1 MPFIALHHDSE
12 INVHPMADLFRLL
25 IWVPLLWTSFA
36 AGPAS
41 GLVIYRLGGEALGP
55 PLEAD
60 REGVE
65 FIQLNWTDFNPSLGG
80 AAIDLD
86 IDTAAIQPLERDPTF
101 NIAPGIEA
109 NGGEHVRPNVNV
121 EVWDGDVSTAWVAAS
136 YLCGA
141 LSKFFCIDDF
151 GRQGTANINLGSPY
165 LIDRVRIVSGLTD
178 PSKIVRTFR
187 IYIAPELPWKNRSLI
202 DHPPPYSPYII
213 EVRDNREQIIDIP
226 IPLQE
231 GTTFV
236 QVAASEHRED
246 WEVNEIEIYAKG
258 LVKKASYISNILDF
272 GQPMAWGDLR
282 WSGRQDPKAR
292 VLIQSRS
299 GRDDDPNLFWRFTG
313 RDDEKIPVSRTTYA
327 KLARGERAGT
337 GYDQDNWT
345 FWSAPYAFADSSG
358 TPIAS
363 QSPRRYLQLK
373 VDFLP
378 QDEDGGQVNFL
389 EVRASPP
396 LATRLVGEVWPVE
409 VQVGQPQQFTYV
421 MRPTLGTGDE
431 GFDRLAIATSSIV
444 EGVAAVRIGDEPV
457 SYGVEAAKPHRV
469 VVSIPRLTVED
480 SGALV
485 AVVFQAQ
492 VLRYGSTFAA
502 QVWDSA
508 QPLEVPQSVQEGDAT
523 PAYEGNRVWVAT
535 TAREQAV
542 LQVRVASAILTPNG
556 DGRNDTVGLGYDLLE
571 LTGRA
576 SVGVAV
582 WDLSGR
588 LVRRVY
594 AGRDGVGAYERIWD
608 GRDEAGRLVPPG
620 LYLYRVAVEADHQ
633 TVEAVKPLHVAY

>member
-1 MPFIALHHDSE
+1 
-12 INVHPMADLFRLL
+12 MAALFRLS
-25 IWVPLLWTSFA
+25 IWSLSLWASFA

-41 GLVIYRLGGEALGP
+41 GLVIYRWGGEALAP
-55 PLEAD
+55 PPEAGH
-60 REGVE
+60 EGVE
-65 FIQLNWTDFNPSLGG
+65 LIQLNWTDFNPPLGG

-86 IDTAAIQPLERDPTF
+86 IDTAAIRPLERDPNF

-141 LSKFFCIDDF
+141 LSRFFCVDDF

-165 LIDRVRIVSGLTD
+165 LIDRVRIISGLTD
-178 PSKIVRTFR
+178 PSKIVRTVR
-187 IYIAPELPWKNRSLI
+187 IYIAPELPWKKRSLI
-202 DHPPPYSPYII
+202 DHPPPYSPWVV

-226 IPLQE
+226 LPPQE

-236 QVAASEHRED
+236 QVAASEHGED

-282 WSGRQDPKAR
+282 WAGHQDPKAR
-292 VLIQSRS
+292 ILIQSRS
-299 GRDDDPNLFWRFTG
+299 GQDQDPDLFWRFTG
-313 RDDEKIPVSRTTYA
+313 RGDEKIPVSRSEYA
-327 KLARGERAGT
+327 DLAVGEKAGT
-337 GYDQDNWT
+337 GYDQANWT

-358 TPIAS
+358 TPIVS
-363 QSPRRYLQLK
+363 LSPRRYLQLR

-378 QDEDGGQVNFL
+378 QDDDGGQVDFL

-396 LATRLVGEVWPVE
+396 VATQLVGEVWPVE
-409 VQVGQPQQFTYV
+409 AAVGQPQQFTY
-421 MRPTLGTGDE
+421 MLRPTIGGDSG
-431 GFDRLAIATSSIV
+431 GFDRLEVATTAQLGSV
-444 EGVAAVRIGDEPV
+444 TQVRMGDEPV
-457 SYGVEAAKPHRV
+457 DYAVEVAELHRI
-469 VVSIPRLTVED
+469 VVSFPRLTVVD

-485 AVVFQAQ
+485 EVVFEAE
-492 VLRYGSTFAA
+492 VLRYGSTFSVR
-502 QVWDSA
+502 VWDSA
-508 QPLEVPQSVQEGDAT
+508 QPLEVPQSVQEGDAS
-523 PAYEGNRVWVAT
+523 PVYEGNRVWVAT
-535 TAREQAV
+535 KAEHQGV
-542 LQVRVASAILTPNG
+542 LQVRVAPAVLTPNG

-588 LVRRVY
+588 RVRQVY
-594 AGRDGVGAYERIWD
+594 AGLDGVGAYERVWD
-608 GRDEAGRLVPPG
+608 GRDESGRLVPPG
-620 LYLYRVAVEADHQ
+620 LYLYRVSVEADHQ
-633 TVEAVKPLHVAY
+633 TVEQAGPLHVVY

>member
-1 MPFIALHHDSE
+1 
-12 INVHPMADLFRLL
+12 MADLFRLS
-25 IWVPLLWTSFA
+25 IWVPLLWASFA

-41 GLVIYRLGGEALGP
+41 GLVIYRLGGEALDP
-55 PLEAD
+55 PPEANH
-60 REGVE
+60 EGVE

-86 IDTAAIQPLERDPTF
+86 IDTAAIRPLERDPNF

-141 LSKFFCIDDF
+141 LSKFFCVDDF

-165 LIDRVRIVSGLTD
+165 LIDRVRIISGLTD

-202 DHPPPYSPYII
+202 DHPPPYSPYIV
-213 EVRDNREQIIDIP
+213 EVRDNREQVIDISLP
-226 IPLQE
+226 PQE

-299 GRDDDPNLFWRFTG
+299 GQDDDPNLFWRFTG
-313 RDDEKIPVSRTTYA
+313 RGDEKIPVSRTDYA
-327 KLARGERAGT
+327 KLARGEKAGI
-337 GYDQDNWT
+337 GYDQANWT

-363 QSPRRYLQLK
+363 RSPRRYLQFK

-378 QDEDGGQVNFL
+378 QDEDGGQVDFL

-396 LATRLVGEVWPVE
+396 VATRLVGEVWPVE
-409 VQVGQPQQFTYV
+409 VAVGQPQQFTYAV
-421 MRPTLGTGDE
+421 RPTLSTGDK

-444 EGVAAVRIGDEPV
+444 EGVAAVRLGDEPV
-457 SYGVEAAKPHRV
+457 SYAVEVAEPHQV
-469 VVSIPRLTVED
+469 VVGFPRLTVED

-485 AVVFQAQ
+485 EVVFQAQ

-508 QPLEVPQSVQEGDAT
+508 QPLEVPQSVQEGDAS

-542 LQVRVASAILTPNG
+542 LQVRGASAILTPNG

-576 SVGVAV
+576 LVGVAV

-588 LVRRVY
+588 QVRQVY
-594 AGRDGVGAYERIWD
+594 AGLDGVGAYERVWD
-608 GRDEAGRLVPPG
+608 GRDASGQLVPPG
-620 LYLYRVAVEADHQ
+620 LYLYRVSVEADHQ
-633 TVEAVKPLHVAY
+633 TVEQAGLLHVVY